1 MKKNKYNNITLGIIG
16 YGSIGKV
23 HTRNLKK
30 MGYSFLICDPKID
43 NTEKKYLK
51 KISQIN
57 EKCSSV
63 IIASPNNMH
72 QKYFNYFVKIKK
84 HVFIEKPFSHEI
96 KKTKKIL
103 NIAKKNKTVLAINY
117 NLRVRKSILLLK
129 KILKNVKII
138 YWSNFLMSSNIL
150 KWRKKYLFR
159 KNYTH
164 EKIAGGIIFDS
175 IHEIDLNNFL
185 FNNVEFLNSYKNNYD
200 KNIFNNASFANINLL
215 INKKFCSNIQL
226 DYKGNPDQRK
236 INILTDKGLISVDI
250 KKNNLKIYGT
260 KNNLKFLKTF
270 NPEKNN
276 DYKFM
281 LQNFISCVR
290 NKSTKPICNVEDG
303 LRNIKIVLRANEK

>member
-1 MKKNKYNNITLGIIG
+1 
-16 YGSIGKV
+16 
-23 HTRNLKK
+23 
-30 MGYSFLICDPKID
+30 MGYKFIICDPKID

-51 KISQIN
+51 KISLIN
-57 EKCSSV
+57 ETCSCV
-63 IIASPNNMH
+63 IIASPSNKH
-72 QKYFNYFVKIKK
+72 HEYLNYFIKRKK
-84 HVFIEKPFSHEI
+84 HIFIEKPFSHEI
-96 KKTKKIL
+96 TKTKKIL
-103 NIAKKNKTVLAINY
+103 NTAKKNKTVIAINY
-117 NLRVRKSILLLK
+117 NLRVRKSIVLLK
-129 KILKNVKII
+129 KILKNVKTI

-150 KWRKKYLFR
+150 KWRKKYLFK

-185 FNNVEFLNSYKNNYD
+185 FNNVKFLNSYKNNFD
-200 KNIFNNASFANINLL
+200 KKIFNNSSFANINLL

-226 DYKGNPDQRK
+226 DYHGYPDQRN
-236 INILTDKGLISVDI
+236 INILTDKGLITVDI